1 MNSISDL
8 DSYPFSEVH
17 LRVVE
22 DDVREISEE
31 GRTDVEFFIRQ
42 AFQSDPQLGC
52 ELLYRSYFQ
61 PLCSHAVRFLYSK
74 SIAEDLVSDIFY
86 QFYLKETYREITTS
100 YRGYLYK
107 TVRHRAYNYLQRES
121 KRMTGLDIAEN
132 FSDEVSGQ
140 PDSITQYEELYQDI
154 EKVISNLPNQQRKI
168 YLLYR
173 FEGKKYAE
181 IAEQLQLSLRTIE
194 VQIRKANHTIRDI
207 LKMKGI
213 IMVNGLIHLGLS
225 IL

>member
-42 AFQSDPQLGC
+42 AFQNDPQLGC